1 VTTPAA
7 PQSATP
13 PAPADGQ
20 PAAPT
25 TTPPVPG
32 PPASAPAPAA
42 QGNRDMAVAPTGE
55 PTAPAADAKFTQADL
70 DRITGQARAAERAQ
84 WAKKL
89 ADVFGDGTPDDPAAA
104 LKQAQER
111 TATFQQQAQTA
122 MAESLAAQAGIK
134 PERVEMFVRLVD
146 LSGALNGI
154 DPTDL
159 TAVRGAIKTAVD
171 TTAAGLPEFKGST
184 LPAASGG
191 DRQGVGQ
198 PSLDEQIAAAVKSG
212 DHATAIALKRQK
224 LYQTGG

>member
-1 VTTPAA
+1 MTTPAA

-20 PAAPT
+20 PPAA
-25 TTPPVPG
+25 TPPVPG
-32 PPASAPAPAA
+32 PPPNAPAP
-42 QGNRDMAVAPTGE
+42 QGNRDWTATPAKPAD
-55 PTAPAADAKFTQADL
+55 APAADAPKTFTQAEL
-70 DRITGQARAAERAQ
+70 DQYAAKARAAERAQ
-84 WAKKL
+84 WAKKVQG
-89 ADVFGDGTPDDPAAA
+89 VFGEGTPDDPAAA

-122 MAESLAAQAGIK
+122 MAESLAVQAGIK

-146 LSGALNGI
+146 LSGALNGV

-159 TAVRGAIKTAVD
+159 AAVRGAIKTAVD
-171 TTAAGLPEFKGST
+171 TTAAGLPEFKASAG

-198 PSLDEQIAAAVKSG
+198 PSLDEQIATAVKNG
-212 DHATAIALKRQK
+212 DHAAAIALKRQK
-224 LYQTGG
+224 LYQTG